1 MEKNKLKKLNVM
13 DEYSFM
19 KNVFMTNR
27 IYNMDCLEGLRKMPD
42 DSVDLILSDPPY
54 CMGTIKGKG
63 TGVVKDSPYL
73 KEIDYMCNGFD
84 LRILDECMRVL
95 KGNAF
100 FFCSKEQIPMY
111 FEYFADKGMN
121 IQVLTWS
128 KTDVPPLCCC
138 KYLSDTEYIIY
149 AYRTGSAN
157 KYPLITDHFITKR
170 VRADRKDPLYHP
182 CKKPTEI
189 LSALIQSASKEGD
202 IVLDMFSGSA
212 STAVSC
218 IETGRR
224 FIGFELME
232 KYYNAGNKRIAIA
245 LEEHPEYKLE
255 STPLISKSDLVFK
268 GTASMFDTI
277 EDGGIDLAFID
288 ICGKDNDIPY
298 DFFEKVISKQKK
310 PNLYIM
316 TDASQFPDVLMY
328 FVRQNYKFDIIT
340 NHQRECTKYLLF
352 FRKGGVKLYGTYHTK
367 RKFFEDDRD
376 ISLPYQDNIP
386 QELMERIIINS
397 SLPGETV
404 FCSGGYGTS
413 IKCCIDMDRRYI
425 AYKPDAHKLMHC
437 IDAIETTCGKH
448 SVL

>member
-1 MEKNKLKKLNVM
+1 MKKSKFRKLNVM
-13 DEYSFM
+13 EDYGLM
-19 KNVFMTNR
+19 KDVFMTNR

-54 CMGTIKGKG
+54 CMETKKGKG
-63 TGVVKDSPYL
+63 TGVVKNSPYL

-95 KGNAF
+95 RGNAF
-100 FFCSKEQIPMY
+100 FFCSKDQIPMY

-128 KTDVPPLCCC
+128 KTDVPPLCCG

-149 AYRTGSAN
+149 AYKADSAD

-170 VRADRKDPLYHP
+170 VRGNRNDPLYHP

-202 IVLDMFSGSA
+202 VVLDMFSGSA

-255 STPLISKSDLVFK
+255 STPLISKSDFVFK
-268 GTASMFDTI
+268 GTASMFDAI
-277 EDGGIDLAFID
+277 EDGGIDLAFLD
-288 ICGKDNDIPY
+288 ICGKGNDIPY

-316 TDASQFPDVLMY
+316 TDVSQFPDVLMY
-328 FVRQNYKFDIIT
+328 FTKQNYKFDIIT
-340 NHQRECTKYLLF
+340 NHQREGTKYLLF

-367 RKFFEDDRD
+367 RKFFEDNRD
-376 ISLPYQDNIP
+376 MSLPYQDNIP
-386 QELMERIIINS
+386 QKLMERIIINS

-425 AYKPDAHKLMHC
+425 AYEPDAHKLMHC
-437 IDAIETTCGKH
+437 IDAIEATCGEPCG
-448 SVL
+448 L